1 MEQATEIKLSILDLA
16 MKGGWIMVV
25 LAILSII
32 AVYIFIERFIVVKR
46 APNIDKSFMERIRE
60 YIKDGKIDSAKALCS
75 GSDTPIARMIEKGL
89 SRLGRPLN
97 DINTA
102 IENVGNLEVAKLE
115 KGVTLLSMIASAAPM
130 IGFLGTVTGMIRAFY
145 NMSMAGNNIDIELL
159 SSGIYE
165 AMVTTVGG
173 LIVGILAYVFY
184 TIIVAKIQN
193 VVNLLE
199 SKTTEFMDVLNEPA
213 KNLIAMAIKTRN
225 KIGVSFNSS
234 SMSDLVFLLLI
245 FFMLTSTL
253 VAPNAIKLLLPSSN
267 SKTMAKQ
274 TVTVYINDLFQY
286 YVDETPVTDEEL
298 ASSISAKIEGQTDA
312 TIVLRSDKSVPVQ
325 YVVNVIDAVNEINNA
340 TQQNHKVILATSPKK

>member
-1 MEQATEIKLSILDLA
+1 
-16 MKGGWIMVV
+16 
-25 LAILSII
+25 
-32 AVYIFIERFIVVKR
+32 
-46 APNIDKSFMERIRE
+46 
-60 YIKDGKIDSAKALCS
+60 
-75 GSDTPIARMIEKGL
+75 
-89 SRLGRPLN
+89 
-97 DINTA
+97 
-102 IENVGNLEVAKLE
+102 
-115 KGVTLLSMIASAAPM
+115 
-130 IGFLGTVTGMIRAFY
+130 
-145 NMSMAGNNIDIELL
+145 
-159 SSGIYE
+159 
-165 AMVTTVGG
+165 
-173 LIVGILAYVFY
+173 
-184 TIIVAKIQN
+184 
-193 VVNLLE
+193 
-199 SKTTEFMDVLNEPA
+199 
-213 KNLIAMAIKTRN
+213 MAIKTRN

-286 YVDETPVTDEEL
+286 YVEETPVPDEEL